1 LQTKPFQHTHTKEW
15 DLEWDDGLPDLLKD
29 FKARPLVKLQD
40 LLTAPAKQANFA
52 NDSSFVQDEYYI
64 IHSEGYKYTAEFG
77 KGKGHNHRLHTG
89 FSNNERGAIFEGVMA
104 HLNGILIPN
113 EPLMADIKMPTR
125 SPKLSCLYSREILTG
140 KPTVGGPLL
149 HDAIK
154 RSAPNGTLRIALIY
168 ANSQRISLI
177 DEQLTALLGL
187 DKNTLSES
195 NTVQIQHILL
205 TDLTLLSPLEAPKG
219 LPMKDLRD
227 TFRKAHNQKRDDWRA
242 FLAAALE
249 KQPFDYALI
258 DLGDEK
264 STKVWNTTQRKVRG
278 AVREACIALGI
289 RSQFMHSVSATK
301 PQDSDKEELLPK
313 DKGRVL
319 NALSD
324 LIIRQNGL
332 LFGSPAALY
341 ARAELP
347 ASLAQ
352 QTDVVALYHH
362 RTTTLYGDVDYA
374 LAVRLTPTGQCYV
387 QLHDQPKWI
396 PYSDTAKQLGNH
408 FIGARKN
415 ELFLRN
421 GGQKVG
427 SSNIKLTPGQFASF
441 AARVVTSLE
450 QPTILVVEAEYWR
463 NARSG
468 AIWPQLTNDKLSQ
481 TTNCI
486 DFRHV
491 PNVKRM
497 IQRTDD
503 DMVNLLGIVRMRMN
517 AETPQYVPLSVKS
530 PGKDF
535 TSLSGFCETVSGGL
549 LHYFSIGQIP
559 VTLKDQ
565 NRKGVYV
572 LTKFD
577 RLSNAKDPKYD
588 VYGSTIAFK
597 HQQVVELV
605 PFFIRDDLVSSTGQR
620 ILCRIPHLL
629 RFSPAWDTGNT
640 LLPYPMHL
648 AKCLIE
654 DYLCVLG
661 VDA

>member
-1 LQTKPFQHTHTKEW
+1 
-15 DLEWDDGLPDLLKD
+15 
-29 FKARPLVKLQD
+29 
-40 LLTAPAKQANFA
+40 
-52 NDSSFVQDEYYI
+52 
-64 IHSEGYKYTAEFG
+64 
-77 KGKGHNHRLHTG
+77 
-89 FSNNERGAIFEGVMA
+89 
-104 HLNGILIPN
+104 
-113 EPLMADIKMPTR
+113 MADMKTPVR
-125 SPKLSCLYSREILTG
+125 STKLSCLYSRETLTE
-140 KPTVGGPLL
+140 KPAIGRPLL
-149 HDAIK
+149 HEAIK
-154 RSAPNGTLRIALIY
+154 RSAPNGALRIAIIY

-177 DEQLTALLGL
+177 DEKLTALLCL
-187 DKNTLSES
+187 NNDALPAPD
-195 NTVQIQHILL
+195 TVQIQHILL
-205 TDLTLLSPLEAPKG
+205 TDPTLLTPLQAPKG
-219 LPMKDLRD
+219 LTMKDMRE
-227 TFRKAHNQKRDDWRA
+227 TFRKEHNQRQEDWQI
-242 FLAAALE
+242 FLSAALK

-264 STKVWNTTQRKVRG
+264 STRVWNMTQRKVRG
-278 AVREACIALGI
+278 AVREACASLGI

-301 PQDSDKEELLPK
+301 PQDADKEELSSK

-332 LFGSPAALY
+332 LFGSPVALY
-341 ARAELP
+341 AKAELP
-347 ASLAQ
+347 ASLIQ
-352 QTDVVALYHH
+352 KTDVVALYHH

-387 QLHDQPKWI
+387 LLHDQPKWI
-396 PYSDTAKQLGNH
+396 PYADAANQLGAH
-408 FIGARKN
+408 FRTARKSGS
-415 ELFLRN
+415 FHRN
-421 GGQKVG
+421 SSQESG
-427 SSNIKLTPGQFASF
+427 SSVIKLSAEQFASF
-441 AARVVTSLE
+441 AAHVVTSLE
-450 QPTILVVEAEYWR
+450 QPTILVVEAEHWR

-491 PNVKRM
+491 PNVDRM
-497 IQRTDD
+497 IQRADD
-503 DMVNLLGIVRMRMN
+503 DMDNLLGIVRMRMN
-517 AETPQYVPLSVKS
+517 AETPQYVPLSTRS

-535 TSLSGFCETVSGGL
+535 TSLSSFYETIAGGL

-572 LTKFD
+572 LNKLD

-588 VYGSTIAFK
+588 IYGSNIAFK

-605 PFFIRDDLVSSTGQR
+605 PFFVRDDLNSSTGQR
-620 ILCRIPHLL
+620 SLCRIPHLL
-629 RFSPAWDTGNT
+629 RFSPAWETGNT

-648 AKCLIE
+648 AKCLVE
-654 DYLCVLG
+654 DYVCVLG